1 MLKVVD
7 CDMTKFERAHGAVYQ
22 IRYDRMYDRIIDN
35 SKVLAVTGLNQ
46 SDLSGL
52 QASITR
58 ELDGYL
64 AKNRDKAMHMG
75 SDFGWNARFDKLVGG
90 LPSSSTVAKNGMV
103 PTCKYLVADS
113 CSFVAHHLI

>member
-1 MLKVVD
+1 MA
-7 CDMTKFERAHGAVYQ
+7 KFERAHGAVYQ
-22 IRYDRMYDRIIDN
+22 IRYDRLYDRIVGN

-52 QASITR
+52 QEGINR

-75 SDFGWNARFDKLVGG
+75 SDFGRNARFDKLVGG
-90 LPSSSTVAKNGMV
+90 HGLATV
-103 PTCKYLVADS
+103 C
-113 CSFVAHHLI
+113 